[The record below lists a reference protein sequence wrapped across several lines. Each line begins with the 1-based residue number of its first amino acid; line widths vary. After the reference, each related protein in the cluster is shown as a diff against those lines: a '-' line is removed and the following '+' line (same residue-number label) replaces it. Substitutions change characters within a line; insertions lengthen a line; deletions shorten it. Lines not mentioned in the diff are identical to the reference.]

1 MNIYEYVQFEI
12 CQFRSPRVEYP
23 WWGSTLR
30 LSVSLFGTIRNPIGQ
45 QREQLLPV
53 RERLGFF
60 EPFCSPNWKGSVA
73 KSLQKMGHWNSCGTI
88 LLLHNMNI
96 LPLLL
101 GKSWYRECI
110 HCISFHIAAH
120 IISHRI
126 WNPEGEWCSTSGA
139 GTGWNQSWGNFQVSW
154 AEIVVFVQCKSR
166 WRTKSWESYYWLI
179 GKFLYLRWFLTLA
192 NSFFIGKRVD
202 FFRNDSLRK
211 LEGLSLSFFNLFST
225 IRIPISDGQHHNR
238 VWSDCNMTT
247 IWFRPMLLYCVEKKP
262 PGRFDAGKR
271 TACVVV
277 CVTGIVEPK
286 EWSNSMAKNGP
297 QNVCCARAQLGQ
309 NNWQE
314 RCRSP
319 FKMSCDRNFVV
330 VATDVVVVV
339 CCLLFVCCPL
349 LVASCLLVASFF
361 FFFVVVV
368 VVQWHPLSTS
378 FKGEG
383 LSSGLDSYQSYSLN
397 RSWTCRTSF
406 PFLAIRGRTFAVGPV
421 SR

>member
-1 MNIYEYVQFEI
+1 MCNLKFANSDPQELNTHGGVWHCHFQ
-12 CQFRSPRVEYP
+12 C
-23 WWGSTLR
+23 R
-30 LSVSLFGTIRNPIGQ
+30 LGTIRDPIGQ

-202 FFRNDSLRK
+202 L
-211 LEGLSLSFFNLFST
+211 
-225 IRIPISDGQHHNR
+225 
-238 VWSDCNMTT
+238 
-247 IWFRPMLLYCVEKKP
+247 
-262 PGRFDAGKR
+262 GKR
-271 TACVVV
+271 QSQETRRPITFLFQSFIHHTHTNIRWAASQSGLVRLQYDHNLISSYATLLCW
-277 CVTGIVEPK
+277 K
-286 EWSNSMAKNGP
+286 ETSRKVWCGQKN
-297 QNVCCARAQLGQ
+297 CMCSRL
-309 NNWQE
+309 
-314 RCRSP
+314 
-319 FKMSCDRNFVV
+319 CDWYCW
-330 VATDVVVVV
+330 TQG
-339 CCLLFVCCPL
+339 
-349 LVASCLLVASFF
+349 
-361 FFFVVVV
+361 
-368 VVQWHPLSTS
+368 VVQQHGQKRPAERL
-378 FKGEG
+378 
-383 LSSGLDSYQSYSLN
+383 LCPSSIG
-397 RSWTCRTSF
+397 
-406 PFLAIRGRTFAVGPV
+406 AE
-421 SR
+421 